1 MKACPF
7 CAEQIQDAA
16 IVCRFCGRD
25 LRTTS
30 SLPPAPGAVPPP
42 GPPPQPH
49 AFGPPGGYA
58 AQKTNG
64 MAVTSL
70 VCSLVG
76 MLVAGVILG
85 VLALVFGA
93 VALGQ
98 IKESNGL
105 QKGKGMAI
113 AGMIIGPIAAVLA
126 VIVIADSDLF

>member
-1 MKACPF
+1 MPDALQQQG
-7 CAEQIQDAA
+7 EGDAA
-16 IVCRFCGRD
+16 GHR
-25 LRTTS
+25 
-30 SLPPAPGAVPPP
+30 PGVVAGDDDHVLLAI
-42 GPPPQPH
+42 GFRH
-49 AFGPPGGYA
+49 RAER
-58 AQKTNG
+58 AQALDELYS
-64 MAVTSL
+64 AVTSL